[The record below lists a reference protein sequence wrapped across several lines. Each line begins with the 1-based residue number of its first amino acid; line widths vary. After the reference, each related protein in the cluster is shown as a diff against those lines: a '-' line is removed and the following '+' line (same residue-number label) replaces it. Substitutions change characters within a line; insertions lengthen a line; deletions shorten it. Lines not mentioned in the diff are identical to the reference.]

1 MPGMRRR
8 EFVALLGGAA
18 AGWPLA
24 AGGQQPTMP
33 VIGFLS
39 SGTPETFAP
48 YVAAFRKGLNETGY
62 VDGQNVAIE
71 YRWAEANYDRLPA
84 LSAELVRRPVAVIF
98 ASGGLITAHAAKA
111 ATATIPIVYTGGGD
125 PVKLGLV
132 ASLNRPSGNI
142 TGVNFLANELGAKR
156 LELLQQVVPR
166 ATLIGFLVNP
176 RNRNAESETGEMEEA
191 ARALGRQAVVLR
203 ASIAGD
209 LESAFATLAERRAGA
224 LVVAGDPFFDSQR
237 SQIVAL
243 AARHS
248 LWTMYFLHGFV
259 TAGGLMSY
267 GASITDAYRQAAIY
281 AGKILNGA
289 KPADLPIV
297 QPTKF
302 ELVLNLKTAKALGL
316 EIPDKLLATADEVI
330 E

>member
-1 MPGMRRR
+1 MKRR
-8 EFVALLGGAA
+8 EFITLLGGAA
-18 AGWPLA
+18 VAWPVA
-24 AGGQQPTMP
+24 TRAQPPAMP

-39 SGTPETFAP
+39 SGTPQTFAP
-48 YVAAFRKGLNETGY
+48 YVAAFRKGLNETGH
-62 VDGQNVAIE
+62 VDGQTVAIE
-71 YRWAEANYDRLPA
+71 YRWAEANYDRLTA

-98 ASGGLITAHAAKA
+98 ASGGVLTAHAAKA

-132 ASLNRPSGNI
+132 PSLNRPSGNI

-156 LELLQQVVPR
+156 LELLQQVVPK

-176 RNRNAESETGEMEEA
+176 LGRNAEFETSDMQEA
-191 ARALGRQAVVLR
+191 ARALGRQVVVLR

-209 LESAFATLAERRAGA
+209 LETAFTTLAQRRAGA
-224 LVVAGDPFFDSQR
+224 LVVAGDPFFDTQR
-237 SQIVAL
+237 NQIVAL
-243 AARHS
+243 AARHA
-248 LWTMYFLHGFV
+248 LPTMYFLHGFV

-267 GASITDAYRQAAIY
+267 GASITDAYRQAGIY
-281 AGKILNGA
+281 AGKILNGT

-302 ELVLNLKTAKALGL
+302 ELVINLKTAKTLGL
-316 EIPDKLLATADEVI
+316 EVPPSLLAIADEVI

>member
-1 MPGMRRR
+1 MSGMRRR
-8 EFVALLGGAA
+8 EFVALFGGAA
-18 AGWPLA
+18 AWPIA
-24 AGGQQPTMP
+24 ARGQQPTMP

-62 VDGQNVAIE
+62 VDGQTVAIE

-98 ASGGLITAHAAKA
+98 ASGGVLTAHAAKA

-156 LELLQQVVPR
+156 LELLQQLVPK

-176 RNRNAESETGEMEEA
+176 RNRNAESETSDMEEA

-209 LESAFATLAERRAGA
+209 LESAFATLAQRRAGA

-248 LWTMYFLHGFV
+248 LPMYFLHGFV

>member
-1 MPGMRRR
+1 MKRRQ
-8 EFVALLGGAA
+8 FITLLGGAA
-18 AGWPLA
+18 VAWPLA
-24 AGGQQPTMP
+24 ARAQPPAMP

-39 SGTPETFAP
+39 SGTPQTFAP
-48 YVAAFRKGLNETGY
+48 YVAAFRKGLNETGH
-62 VDGQNVAIE
+62 VDGQTVAIE
-71 YRWAEANYDRLPA
+71 YRWAEANYDRLTA

-98 ASGGLITAHAAKA
+98 ASGGVLTAHAAKA

-132 ASLNRPSGNI
+132 PSLNRPSGNI

-156 LELLQQVVPR
+156 LELLQQVVPK

-176 RNRNAESETGEMEEA
+176 LGRNAEFETSDMQEA

-209 LESAFATLAERRAGA
+209 LETAFTTLAQRRAGA
-224 LVVAGDPFFDSQR
+224 LVVAGDPFFDTQR
-237 SQIVAL
+237 NQIVAL
-243 AARHS
+243 AARHA
-248 LWTMYFLHGFV
+248 LPTMYFLHGFV

-267 GASITDAYRQAAIY
+267 GASITDAYRQAGIY
-281 AGKILNGA
+281 AGKILNGT

-302 ELVLNLKTAKALGL
+302 ELVINLKTAKTLGL
-316 EIPDKLLATADEVI
+316 EVPPSLLAIADEVI

>member
-1 MPGMRRR
+1 
-8 EFVALLGGAA
+8 L
-18 AGWPLA
+18 
-24 AGGQQPTMP
+24 T
-33 VIGFLS
+33 
-39 SGTPETFAP
+39 
-48 YVAAFRKGLNETGY
+48 
-62 VDGQNVAIE
+62 
-71 YRWAEANYDRLPA
+71 A

-98 ASGGLITAHAAKA
+98 ASGGVLTAHAAKA

-132 ASLNRPSGNI
+132 PSLNRPSGNI

-156 LELLQQVVPR
+156 LELLQQVVPK

-176 RNRNAESETGEMEEA
+176 LGRNAEFETSDMQEA

-209 LESAFATLAERRAGA
+209 LETAFTTLAQRRAGA
-224 LVVAGDPFFDSQR
+224 LVVAGDPFFDTQR
-237 SQIVAL
+237 NQIVAL
-243 AARHS
+243 AARHA
-248 LWTMYFLHGFV
+248 LPTMYFLHGFV

-267 GASITDAYRQAAIY
+267 GASITDAYRQAGIY
-281 AGKILNGA
+281 AGKILNGT

-302 ELVLNLKTAKALGL
+302 ELVINLKTAKTLGL
-316 EIPDKLLATADEVI
+316 EVPPSLLAIADEVI

>member
-1 MPGMRRR
+1 MRRR
-8 EFVALLGGAA
+8 EFITLLGGAA
-18 AGWPLA
+18 VAWPLA
-24 AGGQQPTMP
+24 ARAQPPAMP

-39 SGTPETFAP
+39 SGTPQTFAP
-48 YVAAFRKGLNETGY
+48 YVAAFRKGLNETGH
-62 VDGQNVAIE
+62 VDGQTVAIE
-71 YRWAEANYDRLPA
+71 YRWAEANYDRLTA

-98 ASGGLITAHAAKA
+98 ASGGVLTAHAAKA

-132 ASLNRPSGNI
+132 PSLNRPSGNI

-156 LELLQQVVPR
+156 LELLQQVVPK

-176 RNRNAESETGEMEEA
+176 LGRNAEFETSDMQEA
-191 ARALGRQAVVLR
+191 ARALGRQVVVLR

-209 LESAFATLAERRAGA
+209 LETAFTTLAQRRAGA
-224 LVVAGDPFFDSQR
+224 LVVAGDPFFDTQR
-237 SQIVAL
+237 NQIVAL
-243 AARHS
+243 AARHA
-248 LWTMYFLHGFV
+248 LPTMYFLHGFV

-267 GASITDAYRQAAIY
+267 GASITDAYRQAGIY
-281 AGKILNGA
+281 AGKILNGT

-302 ELVLNLKTAKALGL
+302 ELVINLKTAKTLGL
-316 EIPDKLLATADEVI
+316 EVPPSLLAIADEVI